1 MNTSILTSQS
11 IKKPIALRPA
21 AKDMN
26 QMLGIRN
33 IPFRAVLCLEPLIE
47 YIEEKQNSEDYAES
61 FLAKTLIERIHLT
74 PELRQP
80 IIDREILK
88 EHEETLQ
95 LMMLFFLPP
104 ALRDSQMTKI
114 SAPFEMDHIY
124 CTPAL
129 ERLKDG
135 KEINFESNQSGSA
148 LECSAVA
155 RACSL
160 ILNRFYG
167 QNITVDPSLTI
178 SVKDKQ
184 TGLVRFYKTTIDFKF
199 LKIKALKP
207 LKPLTQEQINDMLS
221 NMYDM
226 KLWLRHIP
234 EDSFEISGFT
244 ISHLIDITEEESLS
258 RLRYKLLEKNAL
270 VEENKLEGIRNA
282 LRDYF
287 ALPKLKVGLTAIDY
301 PIENTVAHQYK
312 IRYDFLSDRVRMLLA
327 PENAGSIYEKVCKYK
342 SILLIEDLAS
352 IKRPTAIEEGLLE
365 FGIRSIMVAPLL
377 NQQDEVIGLLEIGTT
392 KPYALHTFT
401 EVKFKAV
408 VGLFSMAVER
418 SREEIDNKIE
428 SVIRE
433 QYTALHSS
441 VEWRFIEASYN
452 LIEAQEKDPAATVEP
467 IMFKDVYPLYGQ
479 ADIVSSSNKRNKAIQ
494 ADLLHNLT
502 LVKKV
507 IEQSTGLVRFPLA
520 NQMLMKVEKDINQL
534 QKEFNSGDESRII
547 EMLHDEIHPLIRQL
561 GKTFEQLLPI
571 THAYFKEI
579 DPDHGMVYIQRKDYE
594 SSVSKLNN
602 AISQH
607 LLQEEKSMQ
616 KVLPHYFEKYKTD
629 GVEYDLYLGQSL
641 LRQDSFSE
649 MHLKNF
655 RLWQLVHMSEIT
667 RLVHELGPTLPVP
680 LETAQLIF
688 AYTSPLS
695 IRFRMDEKQFDV
707 DGAYNVRYEI
717 LKKRIDKAT
726 IEGTKDRLTVAGK
739 IAIVYLQDKDKTEYL
754 EYLEY
759 LVHEGYIEEN
769 IEDLKLSKLQ
779 GVQGLR
785 ALRVTVKV

>member
-1 MNTSILTSQS
+1 M
-11 IKKPIALRPA
+11 KKPIALRPA

-33 IPFRAVLCLEPLIE
+33 IPFRAILCLEPLIE
-47 YIEEKQNSEDYAES
+47 YIEEKQNSEDYAEA
-61 FLAKTLIERIHLT
+61 FLAKTLIERIDLT
-74 PELRQP
+74 PELRQA
-80 IIDREILK
+80 IEDRDILK

-104 ALRDSQMTKI
+104 ALKDSQMTKI

-129 ERLKDG
+129 EQLQDG
-135 KEINFESNQSGSA
+135 KEISFESNQSGSA

-178 SVKDKQ
+178 SVKDKS
-184 TGLVRFYKTTIDFKF
+184 TGLVRYYKTTTDFRF

-270 VEENKLEGIRNA
+270 VNEDKLEGIRNA

-287 ALPKLKVGLTAIDY
+287 ALPKLKVGITAIDY
-301 PIENTVAHQYK
+301 PIERTVAHKYK
-312 IRYDFLSDRVRMLLA
+312 IRYDFLSDRVSMLLA
-327 PENAGSIYEKVCKYK
+327 PENAGSIYEKVCKYR

-352 IKRPTAIEEGLLE
+352 IKRPTAIEKGLLE
-365 FGIRSIMVAPLL
+365 YGIRSIMVAPLM
-377 NQQDEVIGLLEIGTT
+377 NQQDEVIGVLEIGTA
-392 KPYALHTFT
+392 KPYGLHTFT
-401 EVKFKAV
+401 EMKFKAV

-452 LIEAQEKDPAATVEP
+452 LIEAQATDPTATVEP

-479 ADIVSSSNKRNKAIQ
+479 ADIVSSSNKRN
-494 ADLLHNLT
+494 
-502 LVKKV
+502 
-507 IEQSTGLVRFPLA
+507 
-520 NQMLMKVEKDINQL
+520 
-534 QKEFNSGDESRII
+534 
-547 EMLHDEIHPLIRQL
+547 
-561 GKTFEQLLPI
+561 
-571 THAYFKEI
+571 
-579 DPDHGMVYIQRKDYE
+579 
-594 SSVSKLNN
+594 
-602 AISQH
+602 
-607 LLQEEKSMQ
+607 
-616 KVLPHYFEKYKTD
+616 
-629 GVEYDLYLGQSL
+629 
-641 LRQDSFSE
+641 
-649 MHLKNF
+649 
-655 RLWQLVHMSEIT
+655 
-667 RLVHELGPTLPVP
+667 
-680 LETAQLIF
+680 
-688 AYTSPLS
+688 
-695 IRFRMDEKQFDV
+695 
-707 DGAYNVRYEI
+707 
-717 LKKRIDKAT
+717 
-726 IEGTKDRLTVAGK
+726 
-739 IAIVYLQDKDKTEYL
+739 
-754 EYLEY
+754 
-759 LVHEGYIEEN
+759 
-769 IEDLKLSKLQ
+769 
-779 GVQGLR
+779 
-785 ALRVTVKV
+785 